1 MLSRHIIESNG
12 YLTKQI
18 TAFYDC
24 AYMRSDHESSGFSIR
39 VSNAIRT
46 LKNTFNRE
54 SDNKLFRAKN
64 YIRAIATTDLKQI
77 IEQERIENPII
88 VCVPRSKADFS
99 DKQLL
104 FRKAISEA
112 ANNNNTVATN
122 GAEYI
127 RRVRNTKTT
136 HLTNTKR
143 GDMSRDGDMP
153 YPGITNDTCRLIG
166 SVSGRNVILVD
177 DIYTKTVNI
186 DEDCCQFL
194 LDNSAKSV
202 TLYTICKT
210 MIGS

>member
-1 MLSRHIIESNG
+1 MLSRHIIESNS

-24 AYMRSDHESSGFSIR
+24 AYMRPDPEGSGFSIR
-39 VSNAIRT
+39 VSDAIRT
-46 LKNTFNRE
+46 LKNTFNHE
-54 SDNKLFRAKN
+54 SDNELFRAKN
-64 YIRAIATTDLKQI
+64 YIRTIATTDLKQI

-112 ANNNNTVATN
+112 ANNTVATN

-127 RRVRNTKTT
+127 RRIRNTKTT
-136 HLTNTKR
+136 HLANTRK
-143 GDMSRDGDMP
+143 GDMSGDGDMP
-153 YPGITNDTCRLIG
+153 YPGITNDTCHLSG

-194 LDNSAKSV
+194 LDNGAKSV

>member
-24 AYMRSDHESSGFSIR
+24 AYMRPDPESSGFSVR

-46 LKNTFNRE
+46 LKNTFNSE
-54 SDNKLFRAKN
+54 SDNELFRAKN
-64 YIRAIATTDLKQI
+64 YIRTIATTDLKQI

-112 ANNNNTVATN
+112 ADNTVVTN

-136 HLTNTKR
+136 HLANTRK
-143 GDMSRDGDMP
+143 GDMSGDGDMP
-153 YPGITNDTCRLIG
+153 YPGITNDTCRLSG

-194 LDNSAKSV
+194 LDNGAKSV

>member
-1 MLSRHIIESNG
+1 MLSRHIIESNS

-24 AYMRSDHESSGFSIR
+24 AYMRPDPEGSGFSIR
-39 VSNAIRT
+39 VSDAIRT
-46 LKNTFNRE
+46 LKNTFNHE
-54 SDNKLFRAKN
+54 SDNELFRAKN
-64 YIRAIATTDLKQI
+64 YIRTIATTDLKQI

-88 VCVPRSKADFS
+88 VCVSRSKADFS

-112 ANNNNTVATN
+112 ANNTVATN

-127 RRVRNTKTT
+127 RRIRNTKTT
-136 HLTNTKR
+136 HLANTRK
-143 GDMSRDGDMP
+143 GDMSGDGDMP
-153 YPGITNDTCRLIG
+153 YPGITNDTCRLSG

-194 LDNSAKSV
+194 LDNGAKSV

>member
-1 MLSRHIIESNG
+1 MLSWHIIESNS

-24 AYMRSDHESSGFSIR
+24 AYMRPDPEGSGFSIR
-39 VSNAIRT
+39 VSDAIRT
-46 LKNTFNRE
+46 LKNTFNHE
-54 SDNKLFRAKN
+54 SDNELFRAKN
-64 YIRAIATTDLKQI
+64 YIRTIATTDLKQI

-112 ANNNNTVATN
+112 ANNTVATN

-127 RRVRNTKTT
+127 RRIRNTKTT
-136 HLTNTKR
+136 HLANTRK
-143 GDMSRDGDMP
+143 GDMSGDGDMP
-153 YPGITNDTCRLIG
+153 YPGITNDTCRLSG

-194 LDNSAKSV
+194 LDNGAKSV

>member
-143 GDMSRDGDMP
+143 GDMSGDGDMP

-194 LDNSAKSV
+194 LDNGAKSV
-202 TLYTICKT
+202 TLYTICKA

>member
-1 MLSRHIIESNG
+1 MLSRHIIESNS

-24 AYMRSDHESSGFSIR
+24 AYMRPDPEGSGFSIR
-39 VSNAIRT
+39 VSDAIRT
-46 LKNTFNRE
+46 LKNTFNHE
-54 SDNKLFRAKN
+54 SDNELFRAKN
-64 YIRAIATTDLKQI
+64 YIRTIATTDLKQI

-112 ANNNNTVATN
+112 ANNTVATN

-127 RRVRNTKTT
+127 RRIRNTKTT
-136 HLTNTKR
+136 HLANTRK
-143 GDMSRDGDMP
+143 GDMSGDGDMP
-153 YPGITNDTCRLIG
+153 YPGITNDTCRLSG

-177 DIYTKTVNI
+177 DIYTKTVNV

-194 LDNSAKSV
+194 LDNGAKSV

>member
-1 MLSRHIIESNG
+1 MLSRHVIESNG
-12 YLTKQI
+12 YLNKQI
-18 TAFYDC
+18 VAFYDC
-24 AYMRSDHESSGFSIR
+24 AYMRPDPEGSGFSIR
-39 VSNAIRT
+39 VSDAIRT

-54 SDNKLFRAKN
+54 SDNELFRAKN
-64 YIRAIATTDLKQI
+64 YIRTIATTDLKQI

-112 ANNNNTVATN
+112 ANNTVATN

-127 RRVRNTKTT
+127 RRIRNTKTT
-136 HLTNTKR
+136 HLANTRK
-143 GDMSRDGDMP
+143 GDMSGDGDMP
-153 YPGITNDTCRLIG
+153 YPGITNDTCRLSG

-194 LDNSAKSV
+194 LDNGAKSV

>member
-1 MLSRHIIESNG
+1 MLSRHVIESNG
-12 YLTKQI
+12 YLNKQI
-18 TAFYDC
+18 VAFYDC
-24 AYMRSDHESSGFSIR
+24 AYMRPDPEGSGFSIR
-39 VSNAIRT
+39 VSDAIRT

-54 SDNKLFRAKN
+54 SDNELFRAKN
-64 YIRAIATTDLKQI
+64 YIRTIATTDLKQI

-112 ANNNNTVATN
+112 ANNTVATN

-127 RRVRNTKTT
+127 RRIRNTKTT
-136 HLTNTKR
+136 HLANTRK
-143 GDMSRDGDMP
+143 GDMSGDGDMP
-153 YPGITNDTCRLIG
+153 YPGITNDTCRLSG

-194 LDNSAKSV
+194 LDNGAKSV

-210 MIGS
+210 MTGS

>member
-1 MLSRHIIESNG
+1 MLSRHVIESNG
-12 YLTKQI
+12 YLNKQI
-18 TAFYDC
+18 IAFYDC
-24 AYMRSDHESSGFSIR
+24 AYMRPDPEGSGFSLR
-39 VSNAIRT
+39 VSDAIRT

-54 SDNKLFRAKN
+54 NDNELFRAKN
-64 YIRAIATTDLKQI
+64 YIRTIATTDLKQI

-88 VCVPRSKADFS
+88 ICVPRSKADFS

-112 ANNNNTVATN
+112 ANNIVATN

-127 RRVRNTKTT
+127 RRIRNTKTT
-136 HLTNTKR
+136 HLANTRK
-143 GDMSRDGDMP
+143 GDMSGDGDMP
-153 YPGITNDTCRLIG
+153 YPGITTDTCHLNG

-194 LDNSAKSV
+194 LDNGAKSV

>member
-1 MLSRHIIESNG
+1 MLSRHVIEPNG
-12 YLTKQI
+12 YLNKQI
-18 TAFYDC
+18 VAFYDC
-24 AYMRSDHESSGFSIR
+24 AYMRPDPEGSGFSLR
-39 VSNAIRT
+39 VSDAIRT

-54 SDNKLFRAKN
+54 NDNELFRAKN
-64 YIRAIATTDLKQI
+64 YIRTIATTDLKQI
-77 IEQERIENPII
+77 IEQQRIENPII

-99 DKQLL
+99 DRQLL

-112 ANNNNTVATN
+112 ANNTVAAN

-127 RRVRNTKTT
+127 RRIRNTKTT
-136 HLTNTKR
+136 HLANTRK
-143 GDMSRDGDMP
+143 GDMSGDGDMP
-153 YPGITNDTCRLIG
+153 YPGITNDTCHLSG

-194 LDNSAKSV
+194 LDNGAKSV

>member
-1 MLSRHIIESNG
+1 MLSRHVIEPNS
-12 YLTKQI
+12 YLNKQI
-18 TAFYDC
+18 VAFYDC
-24 AYMRSDHESSGFSIR
+24 AYMKLDPESSGFSVR

-46 LKNTFNRE
+46 LKNTFNSE
-54 SDNKLFRAKN
+54 SDNELFRAKN
-64 YIRAIATTDLKQI
+64 YIRTIATTDLKQI

-112 ANNNNTVATN
+112 ANNVATN

-136 HLTNTKR
+136 HLANTRK
-143 GDMSRDGDMP
+143 GDMSGDGNMP
-153 YPGITNDTCRLIG
+153 YPGITNDTCRLSG

-194 LDNSAKSV
+194 LDNGAKSV

>member
-1 MLSRHIIESNG
+1 MLSRHVIESNG
-12 YLTKQI
+12 YLNKQI
-18 TAFYDC
+18 VAFYDC
-24 AYMRSDHESSGFSIR
+24 AYMRPDPEGSGFSLR
-39 VSNAIRT
+39 VSDAIRT
-46 LKNTFNRE
+46 LKNTFNHE
-54 SDNKLFRAKN
+54 NDNELFRAKN
-64 YIRAIATTDLKQI
+64 YIRTIATTDLKQI

-88 VCVPRSKADFS
+88 ICAPRSKADFS

-112 ANNNNTVATN
+112 ANNTVATN

-127 RRVRNTKTT
+127 RRIRNTKTT
-136 HLTNTKR
+136 HLANTRK
-143 GDMSRDGDMP
+143 GDMSGDGDMP
-153 YPGITNDTCRLIG
+153 YPGITNDTCRLSG

-194 LDNSAKSV
+194 LDNGAKSV

-210 MIGS
+210 MIES

>member
-1 MLSRHIIESNG
+1 MLSRHIIESND

-24 AYMRSDHESSGFSIR
+24 AYRRPDPEGSGFSLR
-39 VSNAIRT
+39 VSDAIRT

-54 SDNKLFRAKN
+54 NDNELFRAKN
-64 YIRAIATTDLKQI
+64 YIRTIATTDLNQI

-88 VCVPRSKADFS
+88 ICVPRSKADFS

-112 ANNNNTVATN
+112 ANNTMATN
-122 GAEYI
+122 GTEYI
-127 RRVRNTKTT
+127 RRIRNTKTT
-136 HLTNTKR
+136 HLANTR
-143 GDMSRDGDMP
+143 NGDMSGDGDMP
-153 YPGITNDTCRLIG
+153 YPGITNDTCRLSG

-194 LDNSAKSV
+194 LDNGAKSV
-202 TLYTICKT
+202 ALYTICKT

>member
-1 MLSRHIIESNG
+1 MLSRYIIESNS

-24 AYMRSDHESSGFSIR
+24 AYMRPDPEGSGFSIR
-39 VSNAIRT
+39 VSDAIRT

-54 SDNKLFRAKN
+54 SDNELFRAKN
-64 YIRAIATTDLKQI
+64 YIRTITITDLKQM

-112 ANNNNTVATN
+112 ANNTVATN
-122 GAEYI
+122 GTEYI
-127 RRVRNTKTT
+127 RRIRNTKTT
-136 HLTNTKR
+136 HLANTRK
-143 GDMSRDGDMP
+143 GDMSGDGDTP
-153 YPGITNDTCRLIG
+153 YPGITNDTCRLSG

-194 LDNSAKSV
+194 LDNGAKSV

>member
-54 SDNKLFRAKN
+54 SDNRLFRAKN
-64 YIRAIATTDLKQI
+64 YIRTIATTDLKQI

-112 ANNNNTVATN
+112 ANNTVATN

-127 RRVRNTKTT
+127 RRIRNTKTT
-136 HLTNTKR
+136 HLANTRK
-143 GDMSRDGDMP
+143 GDMSGDGDMP
-153 YPGITNDTCRLIG
+153 YPGITNDTCHLSG

-177 DIYTKTVNI
+177 DVYTKTVNI

-194 LDNSAKSV
+194 LDNGAKSV

-210 MIGS
+210 MIES

>member
-1 MLSRHIIESNG
+1 MLSRYIIESNS

-24 AYMRSDHESSGFSIR
+24 AYMRPDPEGSGFSIR
-39 VSNAIRT
+39 VSDAIRT

-54 SDNKLFRAKN
+54 SDNELFRAKN
-64 YIRAIATTDLKQI
+64 YIRTITITDLKQI

-112 ANNNNTVATN
+112 ANNTVATN
-122 GAEYI
+122 GTEYI
-127 RRVRNTKTT
+127 RRIRNTKTT
-136 HLTNTKR
+136 HLANTRK
-143 GDMSRDGDMP
+143 GDMSGDGYTP
-153 YPGITNDTCRLIG
+153 YPGITNDTYRLSG

-194 LDNSAKSV
+194 LDNGAKSV

>member
-1 MLSRHIIESNG
+1 MLPWHVIEPNG
-12 YLTKQI
+12 CLNKRI
-18 TAFYDC
+18 VAFYDC
-24 AYMRSDHESSGFSIR
+24 AYTRPDHEGSGFSLR
-39 VSNAIRT
+39 VSDAIRT
-46 LKNTFNRE
+46 LKNTFNSE
-54 SDNKLFRAKN
+54 NDNKLFRAKN

-77 IEQERIENPII
+77 IKQQRIENPII
-88 VCVPRSKADFS
+88 VCVPRSKAVFS

-112 ANNNNTVATN
+112 ADNNNTVATN

-136 HLTNTKR
+136 HLANTKK
-143 GDMSRDGDMP
+143 GDMSGDGDMP

-194 LDNSAKSV
+194 LDNGAKSV

>member
-1 MLSRHIIESNG
+1 MLSRHIIESNS

-18 TAFYDC
+18 TAFFDC
-24 AYMRSDHESSGFSIR
+24 AYMRPDPEGSGFSIR
-39 VSNAIRT
+39 VSDAIRT
-46 LKNTFNRE
+46 LKNTFNHE
-54 SDNKLFRAKN
+54 SDNELFRAKN
-64 YIRAIATTDLKQI
+64 YIRTIATTDLKQI
-77 IEQERIENPII
+77 IEQERMENPII

-112 ANNNNTVATN
+112 ANNTVATN

-127 RRVRNTKTT
+127 RRIRNTKTT
-136 HLTNTKR
+136 HLANTRK
-143 GDMSRDGDMP
+143 GDMSGDGDMP
-153 YPGITNDTCRLIG
+153 YPGITNDTCRLSG

-194 LDNSAKSV
+194 LDNGAKSV

>member
-1 MLSRHIIESNG
+1 MLSRHVIESNG
-12 YLTKQI
+12 YLNKQI
-18 TAFYDC
+18 VAFYDC
-24 AYMRSDHESSGFSIR
+24 AYMRPDPEGSGFSLR
-39 VSNAIRT
+39 VSDAIRT

-54 SDNKLFRAKN
+54 NDNELFRAKN
-64 YIRAIATTDLKQI
+64 YIRTIATTDLKQI
-77 IEQERIENPII
+77 IEQQRIENPII

-112 ANNNNTVATN
+112 ANNTVATN

-127 RRVRNTKTT
+127 RRIRNTKTT
-136 HLTNTKR
+136 HLANTRK
-143 GDMSRDGDMP
+143 GDMSGDGDMP
-153 YPGITNDTCRLIG
+153 YPGITNDTCRLCG

-194 LDNSAKSV
+194 LDNGAKSV

>member
-1 MLSRHIIESNG
+1 MLSRYVIESNG
-12 YLTKQI
+12 YLNKQI
-18 TAFYDC
+18 VAFYDC
-24 AYMRSDHESSGFSIR
+24 AYRRPDPEGSGFSLR
-39 VSNAIRT
+39 VSDAIRT

-54 SDNKLFRAKN
+54 SDNDLFRAKN

-112 ANNNNTVATN
+112 ANNTVATN
-122 GAEYI
+122 GTECI
-127 RRVRNTKTT
+127 RRIRNTKTT
-136 HLTNTKR
+136 HLANTRK
-143 GDMSRDGDMP
+143 GDMSGDGDMP
-153 YPGITNDTCRLIG
+153 YPGITNDTCRLSG
-166 SVSGRNVILVD
+166 PVSSRNVILVD
-177 DIYTKTVNI
+177 DIYTRTVNI

-194 LDNSAKSV
+194 LDNGAKSV

>member
-1 MLSRHIIESNG
+1 MLSWHVIEPNG
-12 YLTKQI
+12 CLNKRI
-18 TAFYDC
+18 VAFYDC
-24 AYMRSDHESSGFSIR
+24 AYMRPDHEGSSFSFR
-39 VSNAIRT
+39 VSDAIRT
-46 LKNTFNRE
+46 LKNTFNGE
-54 SDNKLFRAKN
+54 NDNKLFRAKN

-77 IEQERIENPII
+77 IKQQRIENPII

-136 HLTNTKR
+136 HLTNTKK
-143 GDMSRDGDMP
+143 GDMSGDGDMP

-194 LDNSAKSV
+194 LDNGAKSV
-202 TLYTICKT
+202 TLYTICKA

>member
-1 MLSRHIIESNG
+1 MLSRHIIESNS

-24 AYMRSDHESSGFSIR
+24 AYMRPDPEGSGFSIR
-39 VSNAIRT
+39 VSDAIRT
-46 LKNTFNRE
+46 LKNTFNHE
-54 SDNKLFRAKN
+54 SDNVLFRAKN
-64 YIRAIATTDLKQI
+64 YIRTIATTDLKQI

-88 VCVPRSKADFS
+88 ICVPRSKADFS

-112 ANNNNTVATN
+112 ANNTVATN

-127 RRVRNTKTT
+127 RRIRNTKTT
-136 HLTNTKR
+136 HLANTRK
-143 GDMSRDGDMP
+143 GDMSGDGDMP
-153 YPGITNDTCRLIG
+153 YPGITNDTCHLSG

-177 DIYTKTVNI
+177 DIYTKTVDI

-194 LDNSAKSV
+194 LDNGAKSV

-210 MIGS
+210 MVGL

>member
-1 MLSRHIIESNG
+1 MLSRHIIESNS

-24 AYMRSDHESSGFSIR
+24 AYMRPDPEGSGFSIR
-39 VSNAIRT
+39 VSDAIRT

-54 SDNKLFRAKN
+54 SDNELFRAKN
-64 YIRAIATTDLKQI
+64 YIRTIATTDLKQI

-112 ANNNNTVATN
+112 ANNTVATN

-127 RRVRNTKTT
+127 RRIRNTKTT
-136 HLTNTKR
+136 HLANTRK
-143 GDMSRDGDMP
+143 GDMSGDGDMP
-153 YPGITNDTCRLIG
+153 YPGITNDTCRLSG

-194 LDNSAKSV
+194 LDNGAKSV

-210 MIGS
+210 MIES

>member
-1 MLSRHIIESNG
+1 MLSRHVIEPNG
-12 YLTKQI
+12 YLNKQI
-18 TAFYDC
+18 VAFYDC
-24 AYMRSDHESSGFSIR
+24 AYMRPDPEGSGFSLR
-39 VSNAIRT
+39 VSDAIRT

-54 SDNKLFRAKN
+54 NDNELFRAKN
-64 YIRAIATTDLKQI
+64 YIRTIATTDLKQI
-77 IEQERIENPII
+77 IEQQRIENPII

-99 DKQLL
+99 DRQLL

-112 ANNNNTVATN
+112 ANNTVATN

-127 RRVRNTKTT
+127 RRIRNTKTT
-136 HLTNTKR
+136 HLANTRK
-143 GDMSRDGDMP
+143 GDMSGDGDMP
-153 YPGITNDTCRLIG
+153 YPGITNDTCHLSG

-194 LDNSAKSV
+194 LDNGAKSV

>member
-1 MLSRHIIESNG
+1 MLSRHIIESNS

-24 AYMRSDHESSGFSIR
+24 AYMRPDPEGSGFSIR
-39 VSNAIRT
+39 VSDAIRT
-46 LKNTFNRE
+46 LKNTFNHE
-54 SDNKLFRAKN
+54 SDNELFRAKN
-64 YIRAIATTDLKQI
+64 YIRTIATTDLKQI

-112 ANNNNTVATN
+112 ANNTVATN

-127 RRVRNTKTT
+127 RRIRNTKTT
-136 HLTNTKR
+136 HLANTRK
-143 GDMSRDGDMP
+143 GDMSGDGDMP
-153 YPGITNDTCRLIG
+153 YPGITNDTCRLSG

-194 LDNSAKSV
+194 LDNGAKSV

>member
-1 MLSRHIIESNG
+1 MLSRHIIESNS

-24 AYMRSDHESSGFSIR
+24 AYMRPDPEGSGFSIR
-39 VSNAIRT
+39 VSDAIRT

-54 SDNKLFRAKN
+54 SDNELFRAKN
-64 YIRAIATTDLKQI
+64 YIRTIATTDLKQI

-112 ANNNNTVATN
+112 ANNTVATN

-127 RRVRNTKTT
+127 RRIRNTKTT
-136 HLTNTKR
+136 HLANTRK
-143 GDMSRDGDMP
+143 GDMSGDGDMP
-153 YPGITNDTCRLIG
+153 YPGITNDTCRLSG

-194 LDNSAKSV
+194 LDNGAKSV